1 VRHTASWGEGFVRIT
16 FYEGWVGDDLT
27 EYFRRSDCVVEWA
40 GGRGLDVNPRQPLL
54 PEAAKLEIEGLLRV
68 WCKLH
73 PDASILAFG
82 VEQTRPLPEPDV
94 LAT

>member
-1 VRHTASWGEGFVRIT
+1 LRIT
-16 FYEGWVGDDLT
+16 FDEGWVGVDLA
-27 EYFRRSDCVVEWA
+27 EYFRRSDCVAEYV
-40 GGRGLDVNPRQPLL
+40 GNNGLEVNPRQPIV

-73 PDASILAFG
+73 PGASIALWGVGQAQRLA
-82 VEQTRPLPEPDV
+82 EPDV